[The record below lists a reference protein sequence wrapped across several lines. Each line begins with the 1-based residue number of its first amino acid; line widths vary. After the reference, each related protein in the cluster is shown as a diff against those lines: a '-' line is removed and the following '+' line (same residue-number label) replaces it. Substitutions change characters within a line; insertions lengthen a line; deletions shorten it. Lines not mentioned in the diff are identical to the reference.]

1 MNKKKH
7 SINELQILAN
17 EGDTD
22 AQWRLGHAYLWGRE
36 IERNLKNAF
45 KWAELSANQGN
56 SNGQWLLGTLYEDG
70 HGVGKDYSK
79 AFLCYKKSAE
89 QDNFEGQYFLA
100 HCFEFGVGV
109 DADED
114 QAEKWLL
121 LSASQGDHWMQW
133 HLGCF
138 YEFRAKDDEAYKWF
152 CLSADQGNED
162 AKQYIYKHSKKQK
175 IDDAPGKEL
184 LEKIAINLDYEALN
198 DFFHK
203 RLKWAS
209 GNPVIIDKGDYNA
222 FTDLHHKIT
231 SYTKRRKLLQKAT
244 DIALKCKDQEFH
256 MALGLMCAMI
266 PFYKFSANKIIRER
280 GFSDQ
285 LLRLRLRVEKLSF
298 LPYLDSTWRE
308 VVQRQK
314 NLYAEDDY
322 LQEFSVAQLE
332 VPKKSWTL
340 YFSSP
345 LINYGEKLI
354 NELKISP
361 KELCNIAFQDEGLV
375 GLMELVFCT
384 KLGESIY
391 WVWRIPNHDGT
402 ALIADMIY
410 LRQSDTGALNWGVWY
425 LYLQFQE
432 RDDPKSISERLMNIE
447 YGSGGENSIN
457 L

>member
-1 MNKKKH
+1 MNAKELT
-7 SINELQILAN
+7 INEHQILAN
-17 EGDTD
+17 KGDAD
-22 AQWRLGHAYLWGRE
+22 AQWRLGHAYKWGRG
-36 IERNLKNAF
+36 IQRNFIYAF
-45 KWAELSANQGN
+45 KWAELSADQGN
-56 SNGQWLLGTLYEDG
+56 SNGQWLLGTLYGDG
-70 HGVGKDYSK
+70 HGIGRDYSK

-89 QDNFEGQYFLA
+89 QGNSEGQHLLA
-100 HCFEFGVGV
+100 LCFEFGLGV

-121 LSASQGDHWMQW
+121 RAATQGDQW
-133 HLGCF
+133 TQWYLGCF
-138 YEFRAKDDEAYKWF
+138 YVNRANDDEAYKWIR
-152 CLSADQGNED
+152 LSADQGNEE
-162 AKQYIYKHSKKQK
+162 AKQYIYEHSDKQK

-209 GNPVIIDKGDYNA
+209 GNPVIIDKGNYNA

-244 DIALKCKDQEFH
+244 HIALKCKDQEFH
-256 MALGLMCAMI
+256 MALGLMCVMI
-266 PFYKFSANKIIRER
+266 PFYKFSANKMIRER
-280 GFSDQ
+280 SFSDQ

-308 VVQRQK
+308 LVQRQK
-314 NLYAEDDY
+314 NLYTEDDY
-322 LQEFSVAQLE
+322 LQEFSVEQLE
-332 VPKKSWTL
+332 VAKKSWTL
-340 YFSSP
+340 YFPSP
-345 LINYGEKLI
+345 LVNYGLKLI
-354 NELKISP
+354 SELKISP
-361 KELCNIAFQDEGLV
+361 KELCNIAFQDEGLA
-375 GLMELVFCT
+375 GRMELVFST

-410 LRQSDTGALNWGVWY
+410 LRQSDTEALNWGVWS

-432 RDDPKSISERLMNIE
+432 RDDPISISARLMNIE